1 MIPNTG
7 VPQEQFEKLMD
18 AYENKKYSNKDF
30 RLVGNRIKGYVDN
43 EDSLAQAIYFMLS
56 TERYQYITMS
66 DKIGVEL
73 WELYG
78 ETDLI
83 VELSLSSTIR
93 EAILTDDRVEEI
105 TSLEIERTERNCFKV
120 VVEVLSNI
128 GETVTVEKV
137 VSIDG

>member
-7 VPQEQFEKLMD
+7 VPQEQFEKLLD
-18 AYENKKYSNKDF
+18 NYENKRYSNKDF
-30 RLVGNRIKGYVDN
+30 RLVGDRIKGFVDN
-43 EDSLAQAIYFMLS
+43 EYALAQAIYFMLS
-56 TERYQYITMS
+56 VERYQYITMS
-66 DKIGVEL
+66 DKAGVEL

-78 ETDLI
+78 ETDPI

-105 TSLEIERTERNCFKV
+105 TSLEIERAERNRFKV
-120 VVEVLSNI
+120 VVEILSNI
-128 GETVTVEKV
+128 GDTVTIEKV

>member
-1 MIPNTG
+1 MIPNTR
-7 VPQEQFEKLMD
+7 VPQEQFEKLLD
-18 AYENKKYSNKDF
+18 TYENKKYSNKDF

-43 EDSLAQAIYFMLS
+43 DDALAQAIYFILS
-56 TERYQYITMS
+56 TERYQYISMS
-66 DKIGVEL
+66 DNVGVEF
-73 WELYG
+73 WDLYG
-78 ETDLI
+78 ESGPI